1 MNPLLATVV
10 FVIVLFV
17 YIHIY
22 HKQKV
27 SNDLEI
33 YEVESPSKDRLEEYD
48 DIRQPALFILDM
60 EGLKQTVNRGAVT
73 ERYGAFDVNVRHN
86 TGSSDSED
94 HQTFIFKIHH
104 STVCP
109 LARCCK

>member
-22 HKQKV
+22 HNVKV
-27 SNDLEI
+27 SNDLEV
-33 YEVESPSKDRLEEYD
+33 YEVESPSKDRLEEIC

-60 EGLKQTVNRGAVT
+60 EELKHTVNRGTVT
-73 ERYGAFDVNVRHN
+73 QRYGAFDVNVRHN
-86 TGSSDSED
+86 AGSSESED
-94 HQTFIFKIHH
+94 HPDISPSN
-104 STVCP
+104 ST
-109 LARCCK
+109 